1 MDTLTADRIR
11 ARIDALRASRAQ
23 LRNLASIEHERAL
36 RLIDESGEASI
47 RADRMEATAAERTA
61 DIDALMASLASGV
74 EPDYAALNCNR
85 VNVTFPPPSDCDP
98 VTGQEYGTG
107 A

>member
-1 MDTLTADRIR
+1 MDALTADRIR

-23 LRNLASIEHERAL
+23 LLSLACIQHARAL
-36 RLIDESGEASI
+36 RLIDESGGASI
-47 RADRMEATAAERTA
+47 QADRMEASAAERTA

-85 VNVTFPPPSDCDP
+85 VTFPPPSDCDP

>member
-1 MDTLTADRIR
+1 MDPLTADRIR

-23 LRNLASIEHERAL
+23 LKNLASIEHARAL
-36 RLIDESGEASI
+36 RLIDESGDASI

-61 DIDALMASLASGV
+61 DIDALIASLASGV
-74 EPDYAALNCNR
+74 EPIWTALHCNR
-85 VNVTFPPPSDCDP
+85 MSMIYAPPADCDP